1 VVTLAKIGLAAAGL
15 KAVADVAREPR
26 GLVLLYAPS
35 TFLGFTFGVGG
46 EHAAW
51 HTLSTHGINH
61 SSSRVGSDSMRVG
74 SESESESFRSWK
86 HGTTG
91 SVECVT
97 YLLSLHRFELTATLT
112 TFVGTLAA

>member
-1 VVTLAKIGLAAAGL
+1 MYKHQQTWPGSVVVTLAKIGFAAAGL

-51 HTLSTHGINH
+51 HMLSTQGINH
-61 SSSRVGSDSMRVG
+61 SSSMAGSDSMRVG
-74 SESESESFRSWK
+74 SESESKTFRSWK

-91 SVECVT
+91 SVQCAHT
-97 YLLSLHRFELTATLT
+97 SSHFT
-112 TFVGTLAA
+112 